1 MKANVVDIPKELLPS
16 ASPLFYF
23 RFMEKYL
30 QRGVSAGKEEVH
42 AAIKDL
48 YHGLYPKAFCKIY
61 PDYLGNDDTFCNVMS
76 SDGSGTKSILAYLYW
91 KETGDIS
98 VWRGIAQDAIV
109 MNLDDLLCVG
119 ATNNFLYTS
128 IINRNKNLI
137 PGDVIAE
144 LIKGSKEFIERMNDF
159 GVHIHAM
166 GGETA
171 DLGDCVRTTTVDAT
185 MTVRMKKESLVLT
198 QNIKPGDIIVGLA
211 SYGKASYEDE
221 YNSGISSNGLTSAR
235 HDLLAKFY
243 AEKYP
248 ESFDDAI
255 NSKLVYSGTKK
266 MTDALEGTS
275 LNIGK
280 AVLSPTRT
288 YAPILKKLLK
298 EIPAQVH
305 GLVNCTG
312 GAHTKVLH
320 YIENLRIVK
329 NNLLPVPPLFKLI
342 QHESKTDWKEM
353 FKVLNCGTRLEVY
366 VEEKHA
372 SVVIETAKLF
382 EVDAQIIGYV
392 EAAEKNEVMVKSEYG
407 DFVYS

>member
-1 MKANVVDIPKELLPS
+1 
-16 ASPLFYF
+16 
-23 RFMEKYL
+23 MEKYE

-42 AAIKDL
+42 SAVKDL

-61 PDYLGNDDTFCNVMS
+61 PDYLGGDDAFCNVMS

-98 VWRGIAQDAIV
+98 VWKGIAQDAMV

-119 ATNNFLYTS
+119 AIDNFLYTS

-137 PGDVIAE
+137 TGEVIAE
-144 LIKGSKEFIERMNDF
+144 IIKGSKEFIERMNDY
-159 GVHIHAM
+159 GVHIHQM

-185 MTVRMKKESLVLT
+185 MTVRMKKENLILT
-198 QNIKPGDIIVGLA
+198 QNIKLGNVIIGLA
-211 SYGKASYEDE
+211 SYGKATYEDE

-235 HDLLAKFY
+235 HDLLAKIY

-248 ESFDDAI
+248 ETFDASI
-255 NSKLVYSGTKK
+255 NSSLVYSGSKK
-266 MTDALEGTS
+266 LTDALDGTP

-288 YAPILKKLLK
+288 YTPVIKKVLE
-298 EIPAQVH
+298 EIPGQVN
-305 GLVNCTG
+305 GIVNCTG

-320 YIENLRIVK
+320 YIESLRIVK
-329 NNLLPVPPLFKLI
+329 NNLLPIPPIFNLI
-342 QHESKTDWKEM
+342 QEESKTDWKEM
-353 FKVLNCGTRLEVY
+353 FKVLNCGTRLEIY
-366 VEEKHA
+366 VDEKYA
-372 SVVIETAKLF
+372 SLIIDVVKSFGIA
-382 EVDAQIIGYV
+382 AQVIGFV
-392 EAAEKNEVMVKSEYG
+392 EAAAKNEVVLENENGNFIYQ
-407 DFVYS
+407 

>member
-1 MKANVVDIPKELLPS
+1 
-16 ASPLFYF
+16 
-23 RFMEKYL
+23 MEKYL

-185 MTVRMKKESLVLT
+185 MTVRMKK
-198 QNIKPGDIIVGLA
+198 
-211 SYGKASYEDE
+211 
-221 YNSGISSNGLTSAR
+221 
-235 HDLLAKFY
+235 
-243 AEKYP
+243 
-248 ESFDDAI
+248 
-255 NSKLVYSGTKK
+255 
-266 MTDALEGTS
+266 
-275 LNIGK
+275 
-280 AVLSPTRT
+280 
-288 YAPILKKLLK
+288 
-298 EIPAQVH
+298 
-305 GLVNCTG
+305 
-312 GAHTKVLH
+312 KV
-320 YIENLRIVK
+320 
-329 NNLLPVPPLFKLI
+329 
-342 QHESKTDWKEM
+342 
-353 FKVLNCGTRLEVY
+353 
-366 VEEKHA
+366 
-372 SVVIETAKLF
+372 
-382 EVDAQIIGYV
+382 
-392 EAAEKNEVMVKSEYG
+392 
-407 DFVYS
+407 

>member
-1 MKANVVDIPKELLPS
+1 
-16 ASPLFYF
+16 
-23 RFMEKYL
+23 MEKYS

-42 AAIKDL
+42 AAVKDL

-61 PDYLGNDDTFCNVMS
+61 PDYLGNDDAFCNVMS

-119 ATNNFLYTS
+119 AADNFLYTS

-137 PGDVIAE
+137 PGEVIAE
-144 LIKGSKEFIERMNDF
+144 IIKGSKEFLERMNDF
-159 GVHIHAM
+159 GVRIHAM

-185 MTVRMKKESLVLT
+185 MSVRMKKENLVLT
-198 QNIKPGDIIVGLA
+198 QNIKPGDVIVGLA
-211 SYGKASYEDE
+211 SYGKASYEEE

-248 ESFDDAI
+248 ESFDAAI
-255 NSKLVYSGTKK
+255 NSALVYSGTKK
-266 MTDALEGTS
+266 MTDALEGTP

-288 YAPILKKLLK
+288 YAPVIKKLLA
-298 EIPAQVH
+298 EIPGQVH

-342 QHESKTDWKEM
+342 QSESKTDWKEM

-366 VEEKHA
+366 VNETNA
-372 SVVIETAKLF
+372 STVIETAKSF
-382 EVDAQIIGYV
+382 GVEAQIIGHV
-392 EAAEKNEVMVKSEYG
+392 EAAEKNEVVLKSEYG
-407 DFVYS
+407 EFLYS

>member
-1 MKANVVDIPKELLPS
+1 
-16 ASPLFYF
+16 
-23 RFMEKYL
+23 MEKYS

-42 AAIKDL
+42 AAVKDL
-48 YHGLYPKAFCKIY
+48 YQGLYPKAFCKIY
-61 PDYLGNDDTFCNVMS
+61 PDYLGNDDAFCNVMS

-91 KETGDIS
+91 KETEDIS

-119 ATNNFLYTS
+119 AADNFLYTS

-137 PGDVIAE
+137 PGEVIAE
-144 LIKGSKEFIERMNDF
+144 IIKGSKVFIERMNDF
-159 GVHIHAM
+159 GVRIHAM

-185 MTVRMKKESLVLT
+185 MSVRMKKENLVLT
-198 QNIKPGDIIVGLA
+198 QNIQPGDVIVGLA

-248 ESFDDAI
+248 ESFDAAI
-255 NSKLVYSGTKK
+255 NTTLVYSGTKK
-266 MTDALEGTS
+266 LTDALEGTP

-288 YAPILKKLLK
+288 YAPVIKKLLE
-298 EIPAQVH
+298 EIPGQVN

-342 QHESKTDWKEM
+342 QSESNTDWKEM

-366 VEEKHA
+366 VNESNA
-372 SVVIETAKLF
+372 SAVIETAKSF
-382 EVDAQIIGYV
+382 GVDAQIIGYV
-392 EAAEKNEVMVKSEYG
+392 EAAEKNEMVLKSEYG
-407 DFVYS
+407 EFVYS

>member
-1 MKANVVDIPKELLPS
+1 MD
-16 ASPLFYF
+16 
-23 RFMEKYL
+23 KYE

-42 AAIKDL
+42 AAVKDL

-61 PDYLGNDDTFCNVMS
+61 PDYLGGEEAFCNVMS

-98 VWRGIAQDAIV
+98 VWRGIAQDAMV

-119 ATNNFLYTS
+119 AVDNFLYTS
-128 IINRNKNLI
+128 IINRNKNFI
-137 PGDVIAE
+137 TGEAIAE
-144 LIKGSKEFIERMNDF
+144 IIKGGKEFIERMGDF
-159 GVHIHAM
+159 GIHIHAM

-171 DLGDCVRTTTVDAT
+171 DLGDCVRTSTVDAT
-185 MTVRMKKESLVLT
+185 MTVRMKKEDLILT
-198 QNIKPGDIIVGLA
+198 QNIQPGNVIVGLA
-211 SYGKASYEDE
+211 SYGKATYEEE

-235 HDLLAKFY
+235 HDLLSNVY
-243 AEKYP
+243 AGKYP
-248 ESFDDAI
+248 ESFDAAI
-255 NSKLVYSGTKK
+255 NKSLVYSGSKLL
-266 MTDALEGTS
+266 TDKLENTT

-288 YAPILKKLLK
+288 YLPVMKKVLE
-298 EIPAQVH
+298 EIPGKIN

-329 NNLLPVPPLFKLI
+329 NNLLPVPPLFTLI
-342 QHESKTDWKEM
+342 QQESNTDWKEM

-366 VEEKHA
+366 TDEKYA
-372 SVVIETAKLF
+372 SLIIDVAKSFGIAAQVI
-382 EVDAQIIGYV
+382 GHV
-392 EAAEKNEVMVKSEYG
+392 EANTKNEVMLKSPYG
-407 DFVYS
+407 EFIYN